1 VIKLKKKMNLIKW
14 LCFAIM
20 LAGAIVV
27 SFNLDPILG
36 IELLFVGNAA
46 WLATAIRSRDWPSA
60 ANFGMLASVWFLGIV
75 QYYKDNL

>member
-1 VIKLKKKMNLIKW
+1 MALIKW
-14 LCFAIM
+14 ICFSIM
-20 LAGAIVV
+20 FVGAVVV

-46 WLATAIRSRDWPSA
+46 WLATAVRSRDWPSA

-75 QYYKDNL
+75 EYYKG

>member
-1 VIKLKKKMNLIKW
+1 MNLVKW

-36 IELLFVGNAA
+36 IELLCVGNAA
-46 WLATAIRSRDWPSA
+46 WLATAVYHKDWPSA
-60 ANFGMLASVWFLGIV
+60 ANFAMLATVWFLGIV
-75 QYYKDNL
+75 QYYK

>member
-1 VIKLKKKMNLIKW
+1 
-14 LCFAIM
+14 M

-27 SFNLDPILG
+27 SFNLDPIIG

-60 ANFGMLASVWFLGIV
+60 ANFAMLATVWFLGIV
-75 QYYKDNL
+75 QYYKG

>member
-1 VIKLKKKMNLIKW
+1 MNLIKW

-27 SFNLDPILG
+27 SFHMDPILG

-46 WLATAIRSRDWPSA
+46 WLATAVRSRDWPSA
-60 ANFGMLASVWFLGIV
+60 ANFGMLATVWFLGIV
-75 QYYKDNL
+75 QYYNGN